1 MSNAG
6 CFFTQK
12 KTTNTS
18 EGKWKVQG
26 DHISVSMPEEEQELN
41 TVPSQLISHL
51 SPRKTI
57 YHNG

>member
-1 MSNAG
+1 MLVV
-6 CFFTQK
+6 FLPK
-12 KTTNTS
+12 KNTINIS

-26 DHISVSMPEEEQELN
+26 DHISVSMPEEEKELN